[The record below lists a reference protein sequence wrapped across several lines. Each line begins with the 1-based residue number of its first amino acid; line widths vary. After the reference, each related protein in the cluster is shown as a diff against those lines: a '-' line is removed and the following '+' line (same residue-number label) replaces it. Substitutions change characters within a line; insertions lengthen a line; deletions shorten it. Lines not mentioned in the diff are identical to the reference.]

1 MLPILCKIGPLTIHT
16 YGVLLAAA
24 YLAGMWVV
32 VRSAREAGADPDQ
45 VLDWLF
51 WGIVGAI
58 VGARL
63 LYVVVNLDH
72 YVSHPIEIVQ
82 VWKGGL
88 VFYGGVFGGFVA
100 AMLYLLPRRLPAWQW
115 ADFVAP
121 ALALGQAVG
130 RMGCLAAGCCYGK
143 PTQLPWVIH
152 FHDPASL
159 APLDVG
165 LHPTQ
170 VYDALCGVAIFTVL
184 CAVRRHKRFHGQVM
198 LAYLFLYTIARTAVE
213 LFRGDRERGLFF
225 GGLLSTSQLIS
236 LGLLGAT
243 ALFYWQRS
251 RAVRHVAA

>member
-1 MLPILCKIGPLTIHT
+1 
-16 YGVLLAAA
+16 
-24 YLAGMWVV
+24 
-32 VRSAREAGADPDQ
+32 
-45 VLDWLF
+45 
-51 WGIVGAI
+51 
-58 VGARL
+58 
-63 LYVVVNLDH
+63 
-72 YVSHPIEIVQ
+72 
-82 VWKGGL
+82 
-88 VFYGGVFGGFVA
+88 
-100 AMLYLLPRRLPAWQW
+100 
-115 ADFVAP
+115 
-121 ALALGQAVG
+121 
-130 RMGCLAAGCCYGK
+130 
-143 PTQLPWVIH
+143 
-152 FHDPASL
+152 ASL

-170 VYDALCGVAIFTVL
+170 VYDALCGVAIFAVL